1 VNEHQSALQTKLDAA
16 LAEAGKAA
24 DSARAVIDGDLQV
37 LHELG
42 AASGRPPLIADVPV
56 DEPPPYSA
64 AGGAVGARADPG
76 YAARRFGR
84 PGLRRRRPALA
95 ELISPLRRPASC
107 R

>member
-56 DEPPPYSA
+56 DEPPPYIPPPVAPSVHALIPDTPLVDSA
-64 AGGAVGARADPG
+64 A
-76 YAARRFGR
+76 
-84 PGLRRRRPALA
+84 PAFDDDA
-95 ELISPLRRPASC
+95 PLWQS
-107 R
+107 